1 MRHNIGIRAFSLLL
15 AFLLVSVTFMPAV
28 AANSNKTGYPVG
40 YPESNITTVQQNPQ
54 VAVAAPVIIAVYALP
69 LIGDVILYVGG
80 AIGIAGIIYAVGE
93 WYNNYIK
100 DLIADEYQDA
110 KDQGIPTSN
119 HKTVTDND
127 QLGRRGDPESSKD
140 YAPAGD
146 LKQRRY
152 YDINGNADLDIDYK
166 HNDQAGSHTFP
177 HRHNWDG
184 INRGDWY

>member
-1 MRHNIGIRAFSLLL
+1 MRQNIGIRVFSLLL
-15 AFLLVSVTFMPAV
+15 AFLLVSVTCMPAV

-54 VAVAAPVIIAVYALP
+54 VAVAAPVIVAVYALP

-100 DLIADEYQDA
+100 DLIADDYQDA

-140 YAPAGD
+140 YAPGGD
-146 LKQRRY
+146 LKRRRY

-166 HNDQAGSHTFP
+166 HTDPAETHTFP